1 MWGMSR
7 MHCNNAPGRRADER
21 VVRERFDGLEEL
33 LMQYV
38 LGDPIEKYSLRYDD
52 WSAEEEEQAEW
63 DRKVQAGEIE

>member
-1 MWGMSR
+1 MQD
-7 MHCNNAPGRRADER
+7 HHEAGRRAAKGL
-21 VVRERFDGLEEL
+21 VRERPHGLEEL

-63 DRKVQAGEIE
+63 DRKLKAGEIECFVP

>member
-1 MWGMSR
+1 MP
-7 MHCNNAPGRRADER
+7 HHHAAGRGTDEEMVRGRAY
-21 VVRERFDGLEEL
+21 GLEEL